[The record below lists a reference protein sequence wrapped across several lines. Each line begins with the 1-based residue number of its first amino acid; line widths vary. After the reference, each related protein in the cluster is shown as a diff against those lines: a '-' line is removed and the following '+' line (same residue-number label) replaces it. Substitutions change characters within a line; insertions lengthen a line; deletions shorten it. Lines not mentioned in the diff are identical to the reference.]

1 MEFNTK
7 QELYNYLDNF
17 DFDSVK
23 DTKLS
28 SVYFLIEF
36 DNHVEPIYFTHFE
49 DVWFASPCDLHEYP
63 LEDDRVQE
71 YVDYLYFDESF
82 EYAYEYEKTMQRNG
96 WHYEID
102 CPQCDPF
109 LPDNIKIQD
118 VFSDSKCL
126 DWLLNQR
133 NNIRG

>member
-1 MEFNTK
+1 MEINTK
-7 QELYNYLDNF
+7 QELYSYLDSF

-36 DNHVEPIYFTHFE
+36 DNHIEPIYFTHFE
-49 DVWFASPCDLHEYP
+49 DVWFASPCDLHKYP
-63 LEDDRVQE
+63 LDDDKVEE

-102 CPQCDPF
+102 CPQCPPF
-109 LPDNIKIQD
+109 LPDRIKIKD
-118 VFSDSKCL
+118 VFSDNKCL
-126 DWLLNQR
+126 DWFTGTGRLH
-133 NNIRG
+133 IF

>member
-17 DFDSVK
+17 DFDSIK
-23 DTKLS
+23 DTGLS
-28 SVYFLIEF
+28 SVYFLVEF
-36 DNHVEPIYFTHFE
+36 DDHIEPIYFTQFE
-49 DVWFASPCDLHEYP
+49 DVWFPSPCELHEYP
-63 LEDDRVQE
+63 LENDKIMEFVKE
-71 YVDYLYFDESF
+71 LYYEDFWED
-82 EYAYEYEKTMQRNG
+82 AYEYEKTMQRDD

-126 DWLLNQR
+126 DWLLNSK
-133 NNIRG
+133 

>member
-17 DFDSVK
+17 DFDSIK

-28 SVYFLIEF
+28 SVYFLIKF
-36 DNHVEPIYFTHFE
+36 DNHIEPIYFTHFE
-49 DVWFASPCDLHEYP
+49 NVWLASPCDLHEYP
-63 LEDDRVQE
+63 LDDDTVGE
-71 YVDYLYFDESF
+71 YVKELYFVNDWTD
-82 EYAYEYEKTMQRNG
+82 AYEYEKTMQRNG
-96 WHYEID
+96 RHYEID

-109 LPDNIKIQD
+109 LPDRIKIID

-126 DWLLNQR
+126 DWLLSHS
-133 NNIRG
+133 NNT

>member
-7 QELYNYLDNF
+7 QELYDYLDNF
-17 DFDSVK
+17 DFDSIK

-28 SVYFLIEF
+28 SVYFLVEF
-36 DNHVEPIYFTHFE
+36 DNHIEPIYFTHFE

-63 LEDDRVQE
+63 LEDDKVQE
-71 YVDYLYFDESF
+71 YVYYLYFDESF
-82 EYAYEYEKTMQRNG
+82 EYAYECEITMQRNG

-102 CPQCDPF
+102 CPQCSPF
-109 LPDNIKIQD
+109 LPDKIKVLD
-118 VFSDSKCL
+118 VFSDTKCL

-133 NNIRG
+133 NNK

>member
-17 DFDSVK
+17 DFDSIK

-28 SVYFLIEF
+28 SVYFLIKF
-36 DNHVEPIYFTHFE
+36 DNHIEPIYFTHFE
-49 DVWFASPCDLHEYP
+49 NVWFASPCDLHEYP
-63 LEDDRVQE
+63 LDDDKVEE

-96 WHYEID
+96 RHYEID

-109 LPDNIKIQD
+109 LPDRIKIID

-126 DWLLNQR
+126 DWLLSHS
-133 NNIRG
+133 NNT